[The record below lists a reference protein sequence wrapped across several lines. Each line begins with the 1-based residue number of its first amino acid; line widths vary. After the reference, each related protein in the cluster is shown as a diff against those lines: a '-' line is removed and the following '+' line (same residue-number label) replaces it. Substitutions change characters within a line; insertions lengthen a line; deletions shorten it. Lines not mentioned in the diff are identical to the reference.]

1 MILKKHRVSRSV
13 CLKAFASTGL
23 VLGMLASPVVAQNN
37 PFAPAPAGAMDAIN
51 ETAAPSTSAV
61 GRARE
66 AVGGADPAALND
78 ARARMGGAL
87 RGRGAVGEASRAVE
101 RVVIPRVK
109 AIMGTRVFDA
119 VTGDLLD
126 DAQLVN
132 VDQAEIQNLGLV
144 DDGTQGDRIPEDGEF
159 AKVDQSR
166 EFIGQANQR
175 LKERLIQAI
184 YSAEQLNPLEFYG
197 FNIMTTERTTPAPRN
212 RRWRLVDDPDGGPGK
227 TLAEV
232 ATEKP
237 LEVPKFREW
246 EMERDRK
253 VAGKDGWAIRFL
265 DEYRTDKGK
274 IDSEFYTIYIPQ
286 PPVVPSVP
294 PPPGWSPFPNPE
306 GAGPEAGPAGAGFSA
321 QGFKIKAPPG
331 GLPPGA
337 AAGAQPYFDKGAT
350 DKMFR

>member
-13 CLKAFASTGL
+13 CLKALAGSGL
-23 VLGMLASPVVAQNN
+23 VLGLISSPSFAQN
-37 PFAPAPAGAMDAIN
+37 PFSPAPAGAVDAIN
-51 ETAAPSTSAV
+51 ETAAPSASAV

-66 AVGGADPAALND
+66 KVDSAGPSAGDLMSAQLGRTA
-78 ARARMGGAL
+78 M
-87 RGRGAVGEASRAVE
+87 RGAGVRDASKAVQ

-109 AIMGTRVFDA
+109 AIVGTRVFDA
-119 VTGDLLD
+119 VTGELLD

-132 VDQAEIQNLGLV
+132 IDQAEIQNMGLV
-144 DDGTQGDRIPEDGEF
+144 DDGSQGDRLPEDGEF

-166 EFIGQANQR
+166 EYIGQANQR

-184 YSAEQLNPLEFYG
+184 YSAEQLNPLDFYG
-197 FNIMTTERTTPAPRN
+197 FNIMTTERSSPAPRS
-212 RRWRLVDDPDGGPGK
+212 RRWRLVKDPDGGPGK

-237 LEVPKFREW
+237 LEVPKYREW

-265 DEYRTDKGK
+265 DEYRTDKGN

-286 PPVVPSVP
+286 PPVVPTVP
-294 PPPGWSPFPNPE
+294 PPPGWNPFPNPA
-306 GAGPEAGPAGAGFSA
+306 GADPNAVPGGAGFSA

-331 GLPPGA
+331 GAPGG
-337 AAGAQPYFDKGAT
+337 GAQPYFDKGAT